1 MQSSFVLRVNEQMSF
16 DALKT
21 EKYISL
27 VTFRKDGT
35 AVATPVWFAESGGK
49 LYVKTRADAG
59 KVKRVR
65 RNPAVRVAPCTFR
78 GSVTGPA
85 VGAKARVLTENEAS
99 MARALLNRKY
109 LLARLSLFEGKN
121 VYIEIEPA

>member
-1 MQSSFVLRVNEQMSF
+1 MSF
-16 DALKT
+16 DQLKH

-65 RNPAVRVAPCTFR
+65 RNPDVRVAPCTIR

-85 VGAKARVLTENEAS
+85 VAAKARVLPENES
-99 MARALLNRKY
+99 TVPRALLNRKY
-109 LLARLSLFEGKN
+109 LFARLSLFEGRN
-121 VYIEIEPA
+121 VYIEIVPA

>member
-1 MQSSFVLRVNEQMSF
+1 MSF
-16 DALKT
+16 DPIKH

-35 AVATPVWFAESGGK
+35 AVATPVWFAEREGK

-65 RNPAVRVAPCTFR
+65 RDANVRVAPCTFR

-85 VGAKARVLTENEAS
+85 VAAKARVLPENEAT

-109 LLARLSLFEGKN
+109 LFARLSLFEGRN
-121 VYIEIEPA
+121 VYIEIVPA

>member
-1 MQSSFVLRVNEQMSF
+1 MSF
-16 DALKT
+16 DFLKN

-35 AVATPVWFAESGGK
+35 AVATPVWFAEREGK

-65 RNPAVRVAPCTFR
+65 RNPGVRVAPCTIR
-78 GSVTGPA
+78 GSVTGAA
-85 VGAKARVLTENEAS
+85 VAAKARVLPGNEAT

-109 LLARLSLFEGKN
+109 LFARLSLFEGRN
-121 VYIEIEPA
+121 VYIEIVPA